1 MMPWPPSWNYDVILE
16 IPLCQWMH
24 IYSKNNPAKFHPNP
38 TRYDGALSI
47 SKEVAP
53 TTTKDEKRYKI
64 SSWSNKKVSYCCDS
78 WLYCMQYFNAIFI
91 VIATSR
97 PLNKKICSLSVR
109 GSNNYCR
116 SASTVRTPLLH
127 LQVLQAAV
135 APFTAPCHCWQTSR
149 AVSTTMHTCS
159 LNP

>member
-1 MMPWPPSWNYDVILE
+1 MSKITSEWLNLKLCLTSMTALEIRTGRCCCIGTGQMVHVPSQDDSTFMCEMMSWPPSWNYDVILE

-97 PLNKKICSLSVR
+97 PLNKKISE
-109 GSNNYCR
+109 
-116 SASTVRTPLLH
+116 
-127 LQVLQAAV
+127 
-135 APFTAPCHCWQTSR
+135 
-149 AVSTTMHTCS
+149 
-159 LNP
+159 